1 MNSDHPHPHQLPFSA
16 LLLSAPS
23 PSLGP
28 AYVPTPP
35 SGAARTFGGS
45 AGGDDGARRLSSSSS
60 LAPKLSQQ
68 QRGSSSSR
76 RSISPSVLAD
86 PAALLELEAQA
97 RAPLDPSLSPLF
109 AVDGATRLG
118 VSVFEGAERR
128 SKNSSSSISILTT
141 STSSTLPLLPLA
153 PHPAAEDAPPWLER
167 LLWPPPPPPS
177 HDNKANGN
185 GILFSKLPPPP

>member
-128 SKNSSSSISILTT
+128 SKNSSSSISISDDLD
-141 STSSTLPLLPLA
+141 LVDA
-153 PHPAAEDAPPWLER
+153 APPPARPAPGRRGRPALAR
-167 LLWPPPPPPS
+167 APPV
-177 HDNKANGN
+177 AAAAAAVARQ
-185 GILFSKLPPPP
+185 